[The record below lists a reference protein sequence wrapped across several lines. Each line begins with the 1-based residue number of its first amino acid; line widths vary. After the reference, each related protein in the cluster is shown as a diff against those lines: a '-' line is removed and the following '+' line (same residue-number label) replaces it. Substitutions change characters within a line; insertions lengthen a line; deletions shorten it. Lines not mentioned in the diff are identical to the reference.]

1 MDLEELDK
9 IQLEQRGVTKGEL
22 EPFHIGIKM
31 KEILEQA
38 HTMGI
43 EAGGDFLVKAVEE
56 INEKTPDWYWC
67 VAEVGDKELSYY
79 DSFDHEKMGDE
90 LIKKYHL
97 VRFPKLLEGAVYD
110 SSRGYWR
117 YFGKNEMKTFAE
129 KETLETLQAWGFY
142 NQKYIPSTRTYVWQK
157 TYNKNYPDSTPFET
171 SKPELVV
178 FKNGTYNILNDTM
191 RPNDPNDYILNAYNY
206 DLDMSKRATPKTI
219 ALFRGLVGENALF
232 LMQYIGYI
240 FYRSHAPAQEM
251 LFLKG
256 KGGEGK
262 STFIG
267 YIMNHILGN
276 DNYSVVTPQ
285 DLSNDRFQVVELLG
299 KSANISADIKDD
311 YIEDSSI
318 IKRLTG
324 NDRVYAQFKVIQ
336 GFQILSYAKMIFS
349 ANKLPKFR
357 DQSEGFSDR
366 LAVVPFINGNQRIE
380 GATFWQQHDMD
391 KVEEESA
398 AFVYACIQEF
408 RKIFDGKKAQ
418 FTKSESM
425 EREKSKWL
433 LDNDHIAEFVIE
445 STEIDLSDPRGE
457 IATTVQKEYTQ
468 FCRDNGYRVK
478 NPQAMRDYL
487 ESIGVPKI
495 KSRQGFSDGGSS
507 QWRYQGLRLT
517 ISYITQFD
525 FNSE

>member
-79 DSFDHEKMGDE
+79 DSFDHERMGDE

-178 FKNGTYNILNDTM
+178 FKNGTYNILMIRCGQMT
-191 RPNDPNDYILNAYNY
+191 R
-206 DLDMSKRATPKTI
+206 TI
-219 ALFRGLVGENALF
+219 
-232 LMQYIGYI
+232 I
-240 FYRSHAPAQEM
+240 F
-251 LFLKG
+251 
-256 KGGEGK
+256 
-262 STFIG
+262 
-267 YIMNHILGN
+267 
-276 DNYSVVTPQ
+276 
-285 DLSNDRFQVVELLG
+285 
-299 KSANISADIKDD
+299 
-311 YIEDSSI
+311 
-318 IKRLTG
+318 
-324 NDRVYAQFKVIQ
+324 
-336 GFQILSYAKMIFS
+336 
-349 ANKLPKFR
+349 
-357 DQSEGFSDR
+357 
-366 LAVVPFINGNQRIE
+366 
-380 GATFWQQHDMD
+380 
-391 KVEEESA
+391 
-398 AFVYACIQEF
+398 
-408 RKIFDGKKAQ
+408 
-418 FTKSESM
+418 
-425 EREKSKWL
+425 
-433 LDNDHIAEFVIE
+433 
-445 STEIDLSDPRGE
+445 
-457 IATTVQKEYTQ
+457 
-468 FCRDNGYRVK
+468 
-478 NPQAMRDYL
+478 
-487 ESIGVPKI
+487 
-495 KSRQGFSDGGSS
+495 
-507 QWRYQGLRLT
+507 
-517 ISYITQFD
+517 
-525 FNSE
+525 